1 MKAAALPPSNICH
14 VLLLLDL
21 SEFRAA
27 LASLPGLE
35 RILPVIGSAVIT
47 GCFFAGQR
55 VGYRGVFLLLA
66 MPGWLALSRSS
77 VREVRVVSFGTGIV
91 IVLLMWGEC
100 LRLAL
105 DYGLEQWSVVEP
117 LASEAKIQF
126 WLVCELCWWWT
137 VSVILAVLGDFVS
150 ESPIVPHFRR
160 VIRPFITA

>member
-1 MKAAALPPSNICH
+1 
-14 VLLLLDL
+14 LLLLDL

-27 LASLPGLE
+27 LASLPRLE
-35 RILPVIGSAVIT
+35 RILLVIGSAVIT
-47 GCFFAGQR
+47 GCLFAGQS

-137 VSVILAVLGDFVS
+137 VSVILAGSAILCPS
-150 ESPIVPHFRR
+150 RQSCRISAE
-160 VIRPFITA
+160 